1 MRRFGAVVAVGI
13 AFLVMWSSA
22 PAGAAAPKTQR
33 VDDSF
38 AFTSNLCSF
47 PIRVRT
53 RITGI
58 ETLFFNNQGDT
69 LRDELHLFVY
79 AVWRNPSSGKWVI
92 ESDHVNNVI
101 YPDNGF
107 TNIGLNFRLSLPGGR
122 TVLIDAGKLVFNEDG
137 EVIFE
142 AGKHQVSDGDVG
154 ALCAALR

>member
-1 MRRFGAVVAVGI
+1 MRRFVAVVAVGI
-13 AFLVMWSSA
+13 AFLLTWSSA
-22 PAGAAAPKTQR
+22 PASALAPMIKH

-53 RITGI
+53 QIAGT
-58 ETLFFNNQGDT
+58 ETQFFDSQGDT

-92 ESDHVNNVI
+92 ESDHVNNAI
-101 YPDNGF
+101 YPDDRF
-107 TNIGLNFRLSLPGGR
+107 ANIGLNFRLILPSGR
-122 TVLIDAGKLVFNEDG
+122 TVLIDAGKLVFDEDG
-137 EVIFE
+137 GVLFE